1 MKSNFFFIIHFVNLL
16 STLPFSIISSKI
28 ILIFLVSTFITF
40 FSSFLP
46 RNTSIPVYNIT
57 QSGVVP
63 ITWGEILGKGKK
75 IAHRYPFEGQIWY
88 PDGDIRNSKF
98 VHNLIV
104 FFFHIIPAYFIDFLM
119 LIFRQK
125 RLWVFFSSNFHR
137 SIYFFRLFSFR
148 GYVSR
153 LRNSVILFHA
163 RVSFFCYYYILIFF
177 FFSMVRIQNRISVGL
192 ELLQYFTTREW
203 VFHNTNLL
211 TLWSGMNPKD
221 KEIFPIDLLSIDDN
235 EYIKTCVLGA
245 RQYCMKEDLST
256 LPKARRHQAM

>member
-1 MKSNFFFIIHFVNLL
+1 MLSHSTVTPALTEPLPGWVDNLNGPVGIMVGAGKGVIRSML
-16 STLPFSIISSKI
+16 CNGNYHAEVIPVDFAINSLIAIAHKTAFSIISSKI
-28 ILIFLVSTFITF
+28 ILIFLVPHSSYHI
-40 FSSFLP
+40 FSSFLS

-125 RLWVFFSSNFHR
+125 RL
-137 SIYFFRLFSFR
+137 
-148 GYVSR
+148 
-153 LRNSVILFHA
+153 
-163 RVSFFCYYYILIFF
+163 
-177 FFSMVRIQNRISVGL
+177 
-192 ELLQYFTTREW
+192 
-203 VFHNTNLL
+203 
-211 TLWSGMNPKD
+211 
-221 KEIFPIDLLSIDDN
+221 
-235 EYIKTCVLGA
+235 
-245 RQYCMKEDLST
+245 
-256 LPKARRHQAM
+256 

>member
-1 MKSNFFFIIHFVNLL
+1 MVADEYPNLPGWVDNL
-16 STLPFSIISSKI
+16 NGPVGIMVGAGKGVIRSMLCNGNYHAEVIPVDFAINSLIAIAHKTAFSIISSKI
-28 ILIFLVSTFITF
+28 ILIFLVPHSSYHI
-40 FSSFLP
+40 FSSFLS

-125 RLWVFFSSNFHR
+125 RL
-137 SIYFFRLFSFR
+137 
-148 GYVSR
+148 
-153 LRNSVILFHA
+153 
-163 RVSFFCYYYILIFF
+163 
-177 FFSMVRIQNRISVGL
+177 
-192 ELLQYFTTREW
+192 
-203 VFHNTNLL
+203 
-211 TLWSGMNPKD
+211 
-221 KEIFPIDLLSIDDN
+221 
-235 EYIKTCVLGA
+235 
-245 RQYCMKEDLST
+245 
-256 LPKARRHQAM
+256 